1 MHVRTRSRP
10 QALVVLPAAL
20 WAAQLRGLQR
30 IAGAC
35 REVASSM

>member
-1 MHVRTRSRP
+1 MIWIDWLSAARSGE
-10 QALVVLPAAL
+10 PAAL

-35 REVASSM
+35 REVVRST